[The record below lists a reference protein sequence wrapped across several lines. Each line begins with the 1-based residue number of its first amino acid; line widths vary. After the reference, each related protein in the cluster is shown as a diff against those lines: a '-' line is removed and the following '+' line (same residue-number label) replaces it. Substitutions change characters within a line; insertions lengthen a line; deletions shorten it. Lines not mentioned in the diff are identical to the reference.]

1 MNFVVPGIRVRQ
13 KPQFFI
19 KKKLCSDYLIFKEPS
34 FSEKSKLFDYNK
46 TQEKVNQIF
55 SLYSNTS
62 FQIAH
67 II

>member
-1 MNFVVPGIRVRQ
+1 MSFAVPGIRVRQ
-13 KPQFFI
+13 NPQFFI
-19 KKKLCSDYLIFKEPS
+19 EKIAFGLFNFQRAL

-46 TQEKVNQIF
+46 IKEKVNQFF

-62 FQIAH
+62 FQIDH